1 MNDMNHESRLV
12 YSTELG
18 KMCPECGKPAGE
30 CVCRHAAREPVGDGT
45 VRIAR
50 ETKGRK
56 GKGVTVITGLS
67 LPAPELKALGRQL
80 KQACG
85 SGGTVKD
92 GTIEIQGDHRDRLL
106 EELTKRGFS
115 AKRAGG

>member
-1 MNDMNHESRLV
+1 MNRDSRLV
-12 YSTELG
+12 YSTETG

-45 VRIAR
+45 VRVYL
-50 ETKGRK
+50 ETRGRQ
-56 GKGVTVITGLS
+56 GKGVTVIAGLP
-67 LPAPELKALGRQL
+67 LPPAELKALGRQL

-85 SGGTVKD
+85 SGGTVKE

-106 EELTKRGFS
+106 VELEKRGFT

>member
-1 MNDMNHESRLV
+1 MDRDSRLV
-12 YSTELG
+12 YSTEQG
-18 KMCPECGKPAGE
+18 KMCPGCAK
-30 CVCRHAAREPVGDGT
+30 PVGDCGCRPT
-45 VRIAR
+45 DRRPAGDGRVRVLR

-56 GKGVTVITGLS
+56 GKGVTLITGLP
-67 LPAPELKALGRQL
+67 LPGPELKALGRQL

-85 SGGTVKD
+85 SGGTVKN

-106 EELTKRGFS
+106 EELAKRGFT